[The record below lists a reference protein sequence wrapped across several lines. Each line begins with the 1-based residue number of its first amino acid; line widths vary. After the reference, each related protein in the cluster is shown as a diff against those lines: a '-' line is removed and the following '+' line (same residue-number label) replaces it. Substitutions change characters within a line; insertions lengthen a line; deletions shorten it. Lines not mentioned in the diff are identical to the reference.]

1 MLFLPNKFHTKM
13 IEQFLKDQQEP
24 KAVEKV
30 YSRLSD
36 LLNSGE
42 EIIYIAVQKKPLV
55 NITPDCVA
63 ITNKRIFFFTA
74 ANLGLSIKFL
84 DFVWKDVVEVK
95 IKEEL
100 LGAVFSIKTLNG
112 AETSVDFLPKVQ
124 ARKLYQYGQEREQ
137 AEREERRQRDLEEK
151 RAASGTIHSDLP
163 RFSPIQNQ
171 PEPIAAPK
179 PIETPKPVEEVKP
192 DELTAKLK
200 KLKMLFDNGL
210 ITQEEYNQKK
220 MELLSEL

>member
-1 MLFLPNKFHTKM
+1 M

-30 YSRLSD
+30 YSRLTD

-84 DFVWKDVVEVK
+84 DFVWKDVIEVK
-95 IKEEL
+95 LKEEI

-124 ARKLYQYGQEREQ
+124 ARKLYQYGKEREQ

-151 RAASGTIHSDLP
+151 RAASGTIIPEMS
-163 RFSPIQNQ
+163 RFASTQNMQ
-171 PEPIAAPK
+171 PT
-179 PIETPKPVEEVKP
+179 TPKPVEETKT
-192 DELTAKLK
+192 DELTVKLK

-220 MELLSEL
+220 LELLSEL

>member
-1 MLFLPNKFHTKM
+1 M

-30 YSRLSD
+30 YSRLND

-74 ANLGLSIKFL
+74 ANFGLSIKFM

-151 RAASGTIHSDLP
+151 RAASGTIHTDLP
-163 RFSPIQNQ
+163 RFASTQNQ

-179 PIETPKPVEEVKP
+179 PVETPKPAEEVKP

-220 MELLSEL
+220 LELLSEL

>member
-1 MLFLPNKFHTKM
+1 M

-24 KAVEKV
+24 KAVEKI
-30 YSRLSD
+30 YSRLND

-63 ITNKRIFFFTA
+63 ITDKRIFFFTA
-74 ANLGLSIKFL
+74 ANLGLSIKFI
-84 DFVWKDVVEVK
+84 DFVWKDVIEVR

-137 AEREERRQRDLEEK
+137 TEREERRQRDMEEK
-151 RAASGTIHSDLP
+151 RAASGTIIP
-163 RFSPIQNQ
+163 EMNRFASTQNMQ
-171 PEPIAAPK
+171 P
-179 PIETPKPVEEVKP
+179 TTSKPVEETKT
-192 DELTAKLK
+192 DELTVKLK

-220 MELLSEL
+220 LELLSEL

>member
-1 MLFLPNKFHTKM
+1 M

-24 KAVEKV
+24 KAIEKV
-30 YSRLSD
+30 YSRLTD
-36 LLNSGE
+36 LLNGGE

-74 ANLGLSIKFL
+74 ANLGLSIKFI
-84 DFVWKDVVEVK
+84 DFVWKDVIEVR

-137 AEREERRQRDLEEK
+137 TEREERRQRDMEEK
-151 RAASGTIHSDLP
+151 RAASGTIHNDLP
-163 RFSPIQNQ
+163 RFAPTQNQ
-171 PEPIAAPK
+171 PETI
-179 PIETPKPVEEVKP
+179 TPKPTEEAKP

-220 MELLSEL
+220 LDLLSEL

>member
-1 MLFLPNKFHTKM
+1 M
-13 IEQFLKDQQEP
+13 IEQFLKDQQDQ

-30 YSRLSD
+30 YSRLND

-74 ANLGLSIKFL
+74 ANLGLSIKFV
-84 DFVWKDVVEVK
+84 DFVWKDVIEVK

-100 LGAVFSIKTLNG
+100 LGAVFSVKTLNG
-112 AETSVDFLPKVQ
+112 TETSVDFLPKVQ

-137 AEREERRQRDLEEK
+137 AEREERRQRDMEEK
-151 RAASGTIHSDLP
+151 RAASGTITP
-163 RFSPIQNQ
+163 EMNRFAAA
-171 PEPIAAPK
+171 PEPFFAPK
-179 PIETPKPVEEVKP
+179 PVAETKP
-192 DELTAKLK
+192 DELTAKLQ

-220 MELLSEL
+220 MQLLSEL

>member
-1 MLFLPNKFHTKM
+1 M

-30 YSRLSD
+30 YSRLTD

-74 ANLGLSIKFL
+74 ANLGLSIKFI
-84 DFVWKDVVEVK
+84 DFVWKDVIEVK
-95 IKEEL
+95 LKEEI

-112 AETSVDFLPKVQ
+112 AETSVDFLPKTQ

-151 RAASGTIHSDLP
+151 RAASGTIYPEMP
-163 RFSPIQNQ
+163 RFTPPP
-171 PEPIAAPK
+171 PEPVASAPK
-179 PIETPKPVEEVKP
+179 LVEEVKP

-220 MELLSEL
+220 LELLSEL

>member
-1 MLFLPNKFHTKM
+1 M

-24 KAVEKV
+24 KAVEKI
-30 YSRLSD
+30 YSRLND

-63 ITNKRIFFFTA
+63 ITDKRIFFFTA
-74 ANLGLSIKFL
+74 ANLGLSIKFI
-84 DFVWKDVVEVK
+84 DFVWKNVIEVR

-112 AETSVDFLPKVQ
+112 AETSVDFLPKTQ

-151 RAASGTIHSDLP
+151 RAASGTIHPEIS
-163 RFSPIQNQ
+163 RFTPPP
-171 PEPIAAPK
+171 PEPVAPAS
-179 PIETPKPVEEVKP
+179 KPVEEVKP
-192 DELTAKLK
+192 DELTSKLK

-220 MELLSEL
+220 LELLSGL

>member
-1 MLFLPNKFHTKM
+1 M

-24 KAVEKV
+24 KAVEKI
-30 YSRLSD
+30 YSRLND
-36 LLNSGE
+36 LLNGGE

-63 ITNKRIFFFTA
+63 ITDKRIFFFTA
-74 ANLGLSIKFL
+74 ANLGLSIKFI
-84 DFVWKDVVEVK
+84 DFVWKDVIEVR

-100 LGAVFSIKTLNG
+100 LGAVFSIKTFNG

-137 AEREERRQRDLEEK
+137 TEREERRQRDMEEK
-151 RAASGTIHSDLP
+151 RAASGTIIP
-163 RFSPIQNQ
+163 EMNRFASTQNMQ
-171 PEPIAAPK
+171 PT
-179 PIETPKPVEEVKP
+179 TPKPVEETKP

-220 MELLSEL
+220 LELLSEL

>member
-1 MLFLPNKFHTKM
+1 M
-13 IEQFLKDQQEP
+13 IEQFLKDQQDQ
-24 KAVEKV
+24 KAIEKV

-63 ITNKRIFFFTA
+63 ITNKRVFFFTA
-74 ANLGLSIKFL
+74 ANLGLSIKFV
-84 DFVWKDVVEVK
+84 DFVWKDVIEVK

-100 LGAVFSIKTLNG
+100 LGAVFSVKTLNG
-112 AETSVDFLPKVQ
+112 TETSVDFLPKIQ

-137 AEREERRQRDLEEK
+137 AEREDRRQRDLEEK
-151 RAASGTIHSDLP
+151 RAASGTINSEMN
-163 RFSPIQNQ
+163 RFASA
-171 PEPIAAPK
+171 PEPAF
-179 PIETPKPVEEVKP
+179 TSKPVAEPKP
-192 DELTAKLK
+192 DELTAKLQ

-220 MELLSEL
+220 MQLLTEL

>member
-1 MLFLPNKFHTKM
+1 M

-30 YSRLSD
+30 YSRLTD

-63 ITNKRIFFFTA
+63 ITNRRIFFFA
-74 ANLGLSIKFL
+74 SANLGLSIKFV
-84 DFVWKDVVEVK
+84 DFVWKDIIEVK
-95 IKEEL
+95 LKEEL
-100 LGAVFSIKTLNG
+100 LGAVFSVKTLNG
-112 AETSVDFLPKVQ
+112 TETLVDFLPKVQ
-124 ARKLYQYGQEREQ
+124 ARKLYQYAQEREQ
-137 AEREERRQRDLEEK
+137 SEREDRRQRDLEEK
-151 RAASGTIHSDLP
+151 RAASGTIASDIN
-163 RFSPIQNQ
+163 RFANPAPQPISTT
-171 PEPIAAPK
+171 PEPLQ
-179 PIETPKPVEEVKP
+179 EVKP

-220 MELLSEL
+220 LELLSEL

>member
-1 MLFLPNKFHTKM
+1 M

-30 YSRLSD
+30 YSRLND
-36 LLNSGE
+36 LLNAGE

-137 AEREERRQRDLEEK
+137 TEREERRQRDMEEK
-151 RAASGTIHSDLP
+151 RAASGSIHADLP
-163 RFSPIQNQ
+163 RFTSTHNQ
-171 PEPIAAPK
+171 PEPVAAPK
-179 PIETPKPVEEVKP
+179 PAEEVKP
-192 DELTAKLK
+192 DELTSKLK

-220 MELLSEL
+220 LELLSEL

>member
-1 MLFLPNKFHTKM
+1 M
-13 IEQFLKDQQEP
+13 IEQFLKDQQDQ

-42 EIIYIAVQKKPLV
+42 EIVYIAVQKKPLV

-63 ITNKRIFFFTA
+63 ITNKRVFFFTA
-74 ANLGLSIKFL
+74 ANLGLSIKFV
-84 DFVWKDVVEVK
+84 DFVWKDVIEVN

-100 LGAVFSIKTLNG
+100 LGAVFSVKTLNG
-112 AETSVDFLPKVQ
+112 SETSVDFLPKIQ

-137 AEREERRQRDLEEK
+137 AEREDRRQRDLEEK
-151 RAASGTIHSDLP
+151 RAASGTINPELN
-163 RFSPIQNQ
+163 RFAST
-171 PEPIAAPK
+171 PEPVF
-179 PIETPKPVEEVKP
+179 TPKPVEKP
-192 DELTAKLK
+192 DELTAKLQ

-220 MELLSEL
+220 MQLLTEL

>member
-1 MLFLPNKFHTKM
+1 M

-30 YSRLSD
+30 YSRLTD

-55 NITPDCVA
+55 NLVPDCVA
-63 ITNKRIFFFTA
+63 ITNKRIFFFAA
-74 ANLGLSIKFL
+74 ANFGLSIKFV
-84 DFVWKDVVEVK
+84 DFVWKDVIEVK
-95 IKEEL
+95 LKEEIM
-100 LGAVFSIKTLNG
+100 GAVFSAKIING
-112 AETSVDFLPKVQ
+112 AENSVDFLPKVQ

-137 AEREERRQRDLEEK
+137 AEREERRQRDLEDK
-151 RAASGTIHSDLP
+151 RATSGTIVPETH
-163 RFSPIQNQ
+163 RFTPPA
-171 PEPIAAPK
+171 PEPVSTRK
-179 PIETPKPVEEVKP
+179 PIEEVKP

-200 KLKMLFDNGL
+200 KLKTLFDSGL

-220 MELLSEL
+220 LELLSEL

>member
-1 MLFLPNKFHTKM
+1 M

-30 YSRLSD
+30 YSRLND
-36 LLNSGE
+36 LLNAGE

-63 ITNKRIFFFTA
+63 ITDKRIFFFTA
-74 ANLGLSIKFL
+74 ANLGLSIKFI
-84 DFVWKDVVEVK
+84 DFVWKDVIEVR

-137 AEREERRQRDLEEK
+137 TEREDRRQRDMEEK
-151 RAASGTIHSDLP
+151 RAASGTIHTDLP
-163 RFSPIQNQ
+163 RFVSTQNQ
-171 PEPIAAPK
+171 PEPAA
-179 PIETPKPVEEVKP
+179 PKPVEEVKP

-220 MELLSEL
+220 LELLSEL

>member
-1 MLFLPNKFHTKM
+1 M

-24 KAVEKV
+24 KAVEKI

-36 LLNSGE
+36 LLNTGE

-84 DFVWKDVVEVK
+84 DFVWKDVIEVK

-112 AETSVDFLPKVQ
+112 AETSVDFLPKIQ

-137 AEREERRQRDLEEK
+137 TEREERRQRDMEEK
-151 RAASGTIHSDLP
+151 RAASGTLYP
-163 RFSPIQNQ
+163 QTTRFTTPSIQ
-171 PEPIAAPK
+171 PEPVTIALK
-179 PIETPKPVEEVKP
+179 PDEEAKP

-220 MELLSEL
+220 LELLSEL

>member
-1 MLFLPNKFHTKM
+1 M
-13 IEQFLKDQQEP
+13 IEQFLNDQQEP

-30 YSRLSD
+30 YTRLND
-36 LLNSGE
+36 LLNGGE

-84 DFVWKDVVEVK
+84 DFVWKDVIEVK

-137 AEREERRQRDLEEK
+137 TEREERRQRDMEEK
-151 RAASGTIHSDLP
+151 RAASGTIHP
-163 RFSPIQNQ
+163 EINRFASTQNNQ
-171 PEPIAAPK
+171 PEPIA
-179 PIETPKPVEEVKP
+179 PKPVEEIKP
-192 DELTAKLK
+192 DELTSKLK

-220 MELLSEL
+220 LELLNEL

>member
-1 MLFLPNKFHTKM
+1 M
-13 IEQFLKDQQEP
+13 IEQFLKDQQDE

-30 YSRLSD
+30 YSRLND

-42 EIIYIAVQKKPLV
+42 DIIYIAVQKKPLV

-63 ITNKRIFFFTA
+63 LTNKRIFFFTA
-74 ANLGLSIKFL
+74 ANFGLSIKFI
-84 DFVWKDVVEVK
+84 DFVWKDVIEVK

-100 LGAVFSIKTLNG
+100 LGAVFSVKTLNG

-137 AEREERRQRDLEEK
+137 AEREDRRQRDMEEK
-151 RAASGTIHSDLP
+151 RAASGTIIP
-163 RFSPIQNQ
+163 EMNRF
-171 PEPIAAPK
+171 APA
-179 PIETPKPVEEVKP
+179 PAFTPKPVEEVKP

-220 MELLSEL
+220 LELLSEM

>member
-1 MLFLPNKFHTKM
+1 M

-24 KAVEKV
+24 KAVEKI
-30 YSRLSD
+30 YSRLND
-36 LLNSGE
+36 LLNAGE

-55 NITPDCVA
+55 NITPDCIA

-74 ANLGLSIKFL
+74 ANLGLSIKFV

-100 LGAVFSIKTLNG
+100 LGAVFSVKTLNG

-151 RAASGTIHSDLP
+151 RAASGTIHADLP
-163 RFSPIQNQ
+163 RFTSTQSQ
-171 PEPIAAPK
+171 PETVAPK
-179 PIETPKPVEEVKP
+179 PAEEVKP
-192 DELTAKLK
+192 DELTSKLK

-220 MELLSEL
+220 LDLLSEL

>member
-1 MLFLPNKFHTKM
+1 M

-30 YSRLSD
+30 YSRLND

-74 ANLGLSIKFL
+74 ANLGLSIKFV

-95 IKEEL
+95 LKEEI

-151 RAASGTIHSDLP
+151 RAASGTIHP
-163 RFSPIQNQ
+163 EMNRFNQ
-171 PEPIAAPK
+171 PNPEPVHFA
-179 PIETPKPVEEVKP
+179 PKPVEPELKPVEEIKP

-220 MELLSEL
+220 LELLSEL

>member
-1 MLFLPNKFHTKM
+1 M
-13 IEQFLKDQQEP
+13 IEQFLKDQQDQ

-30 YSRLSD
+30 YSRLND

-42 EIIYIAVQKKPLV
+42 EIIYMAVQKKPLV

-74 ANLGLSIKFL
+74 ANLGLSIKFV
-84 DFVWKDVVEVK
+84 DFVWRDVIEVK

-100 LGAVFSIKTLNG
+100 LGAVFSVKTLNG
-112 AETSVDFLPKVQ
+112 TETSVDFLPKIQ

-137 AEREERRQRDLEEK
+137 AEREDRRQRDLEEK
-151 RAASGTIHSDLP
+151 RAASGTINTEMN
-163 RFSPIQNQ
+163 RFA
-171 PEPIAAPK
+171 PESTF
-179 PIETPKPVEEVKP
+179 TPKPVAETKP
-192 DELTAKLK
+192 DELTAKLQ

-220 MELLSEL
+220 MQLLTEL

>member
-1 MLFLPNKFHTKM
+1 M

-30 YSRLSD
+30 YSRLTD

-84 DFVWKDVVEVK
+84 DFVWKDVIEVK
-95 IKEEL
+95 LKEEI

-151 RAASGTIHSDLP
+151 RAASGTIIPEMS
-163 RFSPIQNQ
+163 RFASTQNMQ
-171 PEPIAAPK
+171 PT
-179 PIETPKPVEEVKP
+179 TPKPVEETKT
-192 DELTAKLK
+192 DELTVKLK

-220 MELLSEL
+220 LELLSEL

>member
-1 MLFLPNKFHTKM
+1 M

-30 YSRLSD
+30 YSRLTD
-36 LLNSGE
+36 LLNTGE

-84 DFVWKDVVEVK
+84 DFVWKDVIEVK
-95 IKEEL
+95 LKEEI

-112 AETSVDFLPKVQ
+112 AETSVDFLPKTQ

-137 AEREERRQRDLEEK
+137 TEREERRQRDLEEK
-151 RAASGTIHSDLP
+151 RAASGSLLHPEFTKFTLP
-163 RFSPIQNQ
+163 PAP
-171 PEPIAAPK
+171 PEPPFTAPK
-179 PIETPKPVEEVKP
+179 PSEEAKP
-192 DELTAKLK
+192 DELTSKLK

-220 MELLSEL
+220 LELLSEL

>member
-1 MLFLPNKFHTKM
+1 M

-24 KAVEKV
+24 KAVEKI
-30 YSRLSD
+30 YSRLND

-63 ITNKRIFFFTA
+63 ITDKRIFFFTA
-74 ANLGLSIKFL
+74 ANLGLSIKFI
-84 DFVWKDVVEVK
+84 DFVWKDVIEVR

-112 AETSVDFLPKVQ
+112 AETSVDFLPKTQ

-137 AEREERRQRDLEEK
+137 TEREERRQRDLEEK
-151 RAASGTIHSDLP
+151 RAASGTIIP
-163 RFSPIQNQ
+163 EMNRFASTQNMQ
-171 PEPIAAPK
+171 P
-179 PIETPKPVEEVKP
+179 TTSKPVEETKT
-192 DELTAKLK
+192 DELTVKLK

-220 MELLSEL
+220 LELLSEL

>member
-1 MLFLPNKFHTKM
+1 M

-24 KAVEKV
+24 KAVEKI
-30 YSRLSD
+30 YSRLND

-74 ANLGLSIKFL
+74 ANFGLSIKFM

-151 RAASGTIHSDLP
+151 RAASGTIHSEIP
-163 RFSPIQNQ
+163 RFTA
-171 PEPIAAPK
+171 PEPFAAPK
-179 PIETPKPVEEVKP
+179 PTETPKTVEEVKP

-220 MELLSEL
+220 IELLSEL

>member
-1 MLFLPNKFHTKM
+1 M

-30 YSRLSD
+30 YSRLTD
-36 LLNSGE
+36 LLNGGE
-42 EIIYIAVQKKPLV
+42 EIIYISVQKKPLV

-74 ANLGLSIKFL
+74 ANLGLSIKFI
-84 DFVWKDVVEVK
+84 DFVWKDVIEVR

-100 LGAVFSIKTLNG
+100 LGAVFSVKTLNG
-112 AETSVDFLPKVQ
+112 AETSVDFLPKTQ

-151 RAASGTIHSDLP
+151 RAASGTIHSDLS
-163 RFSPIQNQ
+163 RFQSTQNQ
-171 PEPIAAPK
+171 AEPVA
-179 PIETPKPVEEVKP
+179 PKPVEEAKP

-220 MELLSEL
+220 LDLLSEL

>member
-1 MLFLPNKFHTKM
+1 M
-13 IEQFLKDQQEP
+13 IEQFLNDQQDP

-30 YSRLSD
+30 YSRLTD
-36 LLNSGE
+36 LINSGE

-74 ANLGLSIKFL
+74 ANLGLSIKFI
-84 DFVWKDVVEVK
+84 DFVWKDVIEVK
-95 IKEEL
+95 LKEEI

-112 AETSVDFLPKVQ
+112 AENSVDFLPKTQ

-151 RAASGTIHSDLP
+151 RAASGTVHP
-163 RFSPIQNQ
+163 EMNRFVQ
-171 PEPIAAPK
+171 PETIAPK
-179 PIETPKPVEEVKP
+179 SVEPAPKKPVEEEKP
-192 DELTAKLK
+192 DELTGKLK

-210 ITQEEYNQKK
+210 ISQEEYNQKK
-220 MELLSEL
+220 LELLNEL

>member
-1 MLFLPNKFHTKM
+1 M

-24 KAVEKV
+24 KAVEKI
-30 YSRLSD
+30 YSRLND

-74 ANLGLSIKFL
+74 ANFGLSIKFM

-151 RAASGTIHSDLP
+151 RAASGTIHSETP
-163 RFSPIQNQ
+163 RFTA
-171 PEPIAAPK
+171 PEPFAAPK
-179 PIETPKPVEEVKP
+179 LTETPKTVEEVKP

>member
-1 MLFLPNKFHTKM
+1 M

-24 KAVEKV
+24 KAVEKI
-30 YSRLSD
+30 YSRLND
-36 LLNSGE
+36 LLNTGE

-63 ITNKRIFFFTA
+63 ITDKRIFFFTA
-74 ANLGLSIKFL
+74 ANLGLSIKFI
-84 DFVWKDVVEVK
+84 DFVWKDVIEVR

-137 AEREERRQRDLEEK
+137 TEREERRQRDMEEK
-151 RAASGTIHSDLP
+151 RAALGTIIP
-163 RFSPIQNQ
+163 EMNRFASTQNTQ
-171 PEPIAAPK
+171 PETA
-179 PIETPKPVEEVKP
+179 PKPVEAKP

-200 KLKMLFDNGL
+200 KLKMLFDNSL

-220 MELLSEL
+220 LELLSEL

>member
-1 MLFLPNKFHTKM
+1 M

-24 KAVEKV
+24 KAVEKI
-30 YSRLSD
+30 YSRLND

-63 ITNKRIFFFTA
+63 ITDKRIFFFTA
-74 ANLGLSIKFL
+74 ANLGLSIKFI
-84 DFVWKDVVEVK
+84 DFVWKDVIEVR

-137 AEREERRQRDLEEK
+137 TEREERRQRDMEEK
-151 RAASGTIHSDLP
+151 RAASGTIIP
-163 RFSPIQNQ
+163 EMKRFASTQNTQ
-171 PEPIAAPK
+171 PETA
-179 PIETPKPVEEVKP
+179 PKPVEEVKP
-192 DELTAKLK
+192 DELTIKLK

-220 MELLSEL
+220 LELLSEL

>member
-1 MLFLPNKFHTKM
+1 M

-30 YSRLSD
+30 YSRLND
-36 LLNSGE
+36 LLNGGE

-74 ANLGLSIKFL
+74 ANLGLSIKFI
-84 DFVWKDVVEVK
+84 DFVWKDVIEVK
-95 IKEEL
+95 LKEEI

-112 AETSVDFLPKVQ
+112 AETSVDFLPKIQ

-137 AEREERRQRDLEEK
+137 TEREERRQRDMEEK
-151 RAASGTIHSDLP
+151 RAASGTIHTDLP
-163 RFSPIQNQ
+163 RFAPTQIQL
-171 PEPIAAPK
+171 EPVA
-179 PIETPKPVEEVKP
+179 PKPVEEAKP

-220 MELLSEL
+220 LELLSEL

>member
-1 MLFLPNKFHTKM
+1 M

-55 NITPDCVA
+55 NLTPDCVA

-74 ANLGLSIKFL
+74 ANLGLSIKFV
-84 DFVWKDVVEVK
+84 DFVWKDVIEVK
-95 IKEEL
+95 LKEEL

-112 AETSVDFLPKVQ
+112 AENSVDFLPKVQ

-137 AEREERRQRDLEEK
+137 EEREERRQRDLEEK
-151 RAASGTIHSDLP
+151 RAASGTITSDLN
-163 RFSPIQNQ
+163 RFASSIPSSQ
-171 PEPIAAPK
+171 PAAAPK
-179 PIETPKPVEEVKP
+179 PAENTAP

-220 MELLSEL
+220 LDLLSEL

>member
-1 MLFLPNKFHTKM
+1 M
-13 IEQFLKDQQEP
+13 IEQFLKDQQDQ

-30 YSRLSD
+30 YSRLND

-74 ANLGLSIKFL
+74 ANFGLSIKFV
-84 DFVWKDVVEVK
+84 DFVWKDVIEVK

-100 LGAVFSIKTLNG
+100 LGAVFSVKTLNG
-112 AETSVDFLPKVQ
+112 SETSVDFLPKIQ

-137 AEREERRQRDLEEK
+137 AEREDRRQRDMEEK
-151 RAASGTIHSDLP
+151 RAASGTIIP
-163 RFSPIQNQ
+163 GMNQ
-171 PEPIAAPK
+171 FAPVPEPVF
-179 PIETPKPVEEVKP
+179 TPKPVEEVKP

-220 MELLSEL
+220 LELLSEL

>member
-1 MLFLPNKFHTKM
+1 M
-13 IEQFLKDQQEP
+13 IEQFLNDQQEP

-30 YSRLSD
+30 YSRLTD

-42 EIIYIAVQKKPLV
+42 EIIYISVQKKPLV
-55 NITPDCVA
+55 NLMPDCVA

-74 ANLGLSIKFL
+74 ANFGLSIKFV
-84 DFVWKDVVEVK
+84 DFIWKDVIEVK
-95 IKEEL
+95 LKEEI
-100 LGAVFSIKTLNG
+100 LGAVFSVKTLNG
-112 AETSVDFLPKVQ
+112 AENSVDFLPKVQ

-151 RAASGTIHSDLP
+151 RAVSGTIHPDRN
-163 RFSPIQNQ
+163 RFVPSPS
-171 PEPIAAPK
+171 ELVASVPK
-179 PIETPKPVEEVKP
+179 PIEPTLKPAEETKP
-192 DELTAKLK
+192 DELTGKLK

-220 MELLSEL
+220 LELLSEL

>member
-1 MLFLPNKFHTKM
+1 M

-24 KAVEKV
+24 KAVEKI
-30 YSRLSD
+30 YSRLND
-36 LLNSGE
+36 LLNAGE

-55 NITPDCVA
+55 NITPDCIA

-74 ANLGLSIKFL
+74 VNLGLSIKFV

-100 LGAVFSIKTLNG
+100 LGAVFSVKTLNG
-112 AETSVDFLPKVQ
+112 AETSGDFLPKTQ

-151 RAASGTIHSDLP
+151 RAASGTIHTDLP
-163 RFSPIQNQ
+163 RFTSTQSQ
-171 PEPIAAPK
+171 PEIVVPK
-179 PIETPKPVEEVKP
+179 PAEEVKP
-192 DELTAKLK
+192 DELTSKLK

-220 MELLSEL
+220 LELLSEL

>member
-1 MLFLPNKFHTKM
+1 M
-13 IEQFLKDQQEP
+13 IEQFLKDLQEP

-30 YSRLSD
+30 YSRLTD

-74 ANLGLSIKFL
+74 ANFGLSIKFV
-84 DFVWKDVVEVK
+84 DYVWKDVIEVK

-100 LGAVFSIKTLNG
+100 LGAVFSIKTLSG
-112 AETSVDFLPKVQ
+112 EETSVDFLPKVQ

-151 RAASGTIHSDLP
+151 RAASGTLHHETTRVTP
-163 RFSPIQNQ
+163 TA
-171 PEPIAAPK
+171 PEPVAAAPK
-179 PIETPKPVEEVKP
+179 PIEEVKP

-200 KLKMLFDNGL
+200 KLKMLFDNAL

-220 MELLSEL
+220 LELLSEL

>member
-1 MLFLPNKFHTKM
+1 M

-30 YSRLSD
+30 YSRLND

-74 ANLGLSIKFL
+74 ANLGLSIKFI
-84 DFVWKDVVEVK
+84 DFVWKDVIEVR

-100 LGAVFSIKTLNG
+100 LGAVFSVKTLNG
-112 AETSVDFLPKVQ
+112 AETSVDFLPKTQ

-137 AEREERRQRDLEEK
+137 AEREERRQRNLEEK
-151 RAASGTIHSDLP
+151 RAASGTIHADLP
-163 RFSPIQNQ
+163 RFASTQNQ
-171 PEPIAAPK
+171 PETAA
-179 PIETPKPVEEVKP
+179 PKPVEEAKP

-220 MELLSEL
+220 LDLLSEL